1 MNSLVGL
8 FPTYAAL
15 FDHFGK
21 VAEQKSYTVSRYGND
36 TMKKM
41 FVPAKNRDGTPCELV
56 FVLSCQN

>member
-21 VAEQKSYTVSRYGND
+21 VAEQKSYTVSRYGRRCLFRQKTETERRVNLCLFYLARIKD
-36 TMKKM
+36 
-41 FVPAKNRDGTPCELV
+41 D
-56 FVLSCQN
+56 